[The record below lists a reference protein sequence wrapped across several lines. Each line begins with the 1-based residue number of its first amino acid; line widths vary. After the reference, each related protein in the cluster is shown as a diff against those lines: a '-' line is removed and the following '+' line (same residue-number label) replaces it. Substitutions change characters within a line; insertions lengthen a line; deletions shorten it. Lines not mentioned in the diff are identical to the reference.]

1 MPSLRLIDPGFL
13 TSVQDQPRHGL
24 ARFGLSE
31 AGPAAPLSFRIANFL
46 AGNEAPQPSLEVTL
60 KPPRILF
67 RAAAVLGFG
76 GADFAWKLDGR
87 PVDTRFPLE
96 VRPGA
101 TLHGDYC
108 RTGLRGYIA
117 FQGGL
122 PLPPWHGSSA
132 THLQA
137 QLGGHRLDRNEDI
150 PLPAHRPLAPRR
162 LQEQPPPALL
172 SNHLKTLRVVPGV
185 HHSLFP
191 PEALSLLG
199 GATYR
204 VTEHSTRM
212 AVRLEGLA
220 LPTVKDPIQSSGAW
234 HGAIQVPSGGI
245 PQVLGCEHP
254 ATGGYPILASVI
266 EADHEVLGQLRPREE
281 IRFGIVSPRTA
292 VELLKR
298 QESWWQ
304 SATGQGTPS

>member
-1 MPSLRLIDPGFL
+1 MIHLLDPGFL
-13 TSVQDQPRHGL
+13 TTIQDSPRQGL
-24 ARFGLSE
+24 SRYGLSE
-31 AGPAAPLSFRIANFL
+31 AGPAAPLSFRIANYL
-46 AGNEAPQPSLEVTL
+46 AGNATPKPSLEVTL
-60 KPPRILF
+60 KPPRLLF
-67 RAAAVLGFG
+67 RAAATIAFA

-87 PVDTRFPLE
+87 PLDTRYPTE
-96 VRPGA
+96 VRPGS

-117 FQGGL
+117 FHQGL
-122 PLPPWHGSSA
+122 AVETWQGSAA

-137 QLGGHRLDRNEDI
+137 QLGGQRLERDQQL
-150 PLPAHRPLAPRR
+150 PLPAHAPVPQHR
-162 LQEQPPPALL
+162 LQEAPPPPLL
-172 SNHLKTLRVVPGV
+172 TNNYKTLRVVPGV

-191 PEALSLLG
+191 AESLSLLG

-212 AVRLEGLA
+212 ALRVEGLA
-220 LPTVKDPIQSSGAW
+220 LPTVKDPIQSAGAW
-234 HGAIQVPSGGI
+234 HGAIQVPPSGI

-281 IRFGIVSPRTA
+281 IRFGQVSYRTA

-298 QESWWQ
+298 QESWWLT
-304 SATGQGTPS
+304 ATSR